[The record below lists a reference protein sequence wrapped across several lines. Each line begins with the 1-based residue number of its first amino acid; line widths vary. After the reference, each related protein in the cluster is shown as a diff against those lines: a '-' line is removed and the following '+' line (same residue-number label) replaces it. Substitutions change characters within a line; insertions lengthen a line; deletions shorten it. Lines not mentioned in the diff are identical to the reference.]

1 MDTARHMKISTVAA
15 VLGVVVAAIG
25 IPATFVVPEIRCW
38 SGLDKPDKCQG
49 PVAVPSPLSPGKEGG
64 GTPTSSPATVEP
76 SATTLQPR
84 ETETTTSLG
93 GTTDT
98 PSSNPPETSLPPIV
112 DELKNP
118 HYYTHDKEY
127 TGRVWIN
134 IIPTSANEGK
144 QHTIR
149 IIWGAVKYEN
159 TFRVGNSSS
168 LVHEKTKPD
177 SVRMDVYVEPAARVE
192 FGVGRPPSKHV
203 IDIKDGWTKR

>member
-1 MDTARHMKISTVAA
+1 MDNARHMKISTVAA
-15 VLGVVVAAIG
+15 VLSVVVTVIG
-25 IPATFVVPEIRCW
+25 ILATFVVPEGRCFLR
-38 SGLDKPDKCQG
+38 LDKPDKCQG

-76 SATTLQPR
+76 SATTLQPT
-84 ETETTTSLG
+84 ETEIDR
-93 GTTDT
+93 TTDA
-98 PSSNPPETSLPPIV
+98 PSSIPSKTSTPPIV

-118 HYYTHDKEY
+118 HYYMHDKEY

-134 IIPTSANEGK
+134 IIPTSTNEGK
-144 QHTIR
+144 QHTVN
-149 IIWGAVKYEN
+149 IIWGTYKYEN
-159 TFRVGNSSS
+159 TFRVGDSSS

-203 IDIKDGWTKR
+203 IDINDGWTKR